1 MSAKKYIVTL
11 NEEDR
16 AALKK
21 VARSTHRSVREKTRA
36 RILLLADTGCSR
48 AQDASLNASL
58 KDEEI
63 ATRLRVAPLT
73 VSQLRKRACERGAV
87 ESIAHKDQ
95 AKRKARK
102 LDGGQEAQLIAITC
116 SAPPDGQDGQKRWT
130 LKLLRERLIAMEA
143 VEDIGT
149 ETIRTT
155 LKKPT

>member
-21 VARSTHRSVREKTRA
+21 VARSTHHSVREKTRA

-48 AQDASLNASL
+48 AQDASL

-87 ESIAHKDQ
+87 ESIAHKEQ

-116 SAPPDGQDGQKRWT
+116 SAPPDGQKRWT
-130 LKLLRERLIAMEA
+130 LKLLRERLIAMEV

-155 LKKPT
+155 LKKTNSSRG